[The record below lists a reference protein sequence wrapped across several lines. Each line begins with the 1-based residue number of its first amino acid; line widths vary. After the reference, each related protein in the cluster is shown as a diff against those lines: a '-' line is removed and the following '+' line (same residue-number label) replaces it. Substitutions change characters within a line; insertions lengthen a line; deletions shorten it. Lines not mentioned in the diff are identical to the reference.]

1 MLLAGTLLV
10 LAVVVL
16 GLSVWARSDT
26 RDVRCDKS
34 KRAEVKARGGDYSC
48 VIQIPGHDRGH

>member
-1 MLLAGTLLV
+1 LAGTLLV